1 MRRLPVYF
9 LIDVSESMIGEPIQQ
24 VEEGLATI
32 IKELKRDPYAL
43 ETVYISIII
52 FAGKAKTIVP
62 LTDIISFYP
71 PRMPIGGGTSFGT
84 GLLHLINELDS
95 NIVKTTLDRK
105 GDWKPL
111 VFLFTDGSPTDSY
124 QNALSVWSARWKN
137 KSSMVAVSFGKD
149 ADLSVLNQLTEEVLV
164 FNNSDANSYTQFF
177 KWITSSIQASSQSVN
192 MGQGDDLNLPSA
204 HGIDLEKAPEAA
216 SSGPTTVDSSVATF
230 LVRCQTNRRHYLIK
244 YDRLV
249 EGKEMFGLSFQSS
262 GYRLAGA
269 YPLSD
274 EYFTLSSGDG
284 MVNSSVS
291 SDNLIGAPNCP
302 CCGNPYGLSKC
313 PCGKLFCADDSDR
326 AHCPWCERDLHS
338 GAAGGPIDLSRTQG

>member
-71 PRMPIGGGTSFGT
+71 PRMPIGGGTSLGAA
-84 GLLHLINELDS
+84 LVHLTHELDA
-95 NIVKTTLDRK
+95 NIVKTTLERK

-124 QNALSVWSARWKN
+124 QNGLNVWSSTWRH
-137 KSSMVAVSFGKD
+137 KSSPVAVSFGKD
-149 ADLSVLNQLTEEVLV
+149 ADLSILNKFSDEVLV
-164 FNNSDANSYTQFF
+164 FNNSDAQAYTQFF
-177 KWITSSIQASSQSVN
+177 KWITASIQASSQSVN
-192 MGQGDDLNLPSA
+192 MGQGDDLKLPDA
-204 HGIDLEKAPEAA
+204 HGVDLEKAPGG
-216 SSGPTTVDSSVATF
+216 SSPVPSIVDNSVATF
-230 LVRCQTNRRHYLIK
+230 LAKCQRTLRPYLVKYNRM
-244 YDRLV
+244 V
-249 EGKEMFGLSFQSS
+249 EGREMLGLSYQSS

-274 EYFTLSSGDG
+274 EYFELSDSAG
-284 MVNSSVS
+284 MTNSSVS
-291 SDNLIGAPNCP
+291 SENLIGAPNCP
-302 CCGNPYGLSKC
+302 CCGNPYGISKC
-313 PCGKLFCADDSDR
+313 PCGKLFCADDSDMTK
-326 AHCPWCERDLHS
+326 CPWCHRDLYAS
-338 GAAGGPIDLSRTQG
+338 TGGGPIDLSRTQG